1 MKEEENKMNKLREKR
16 GFTLVEI
23 MIVVAIIGLLAAI
36 AIPNLLRARINS
48 NDSAVQGDLRAFS
61 TAAESYR
68 AAQQPP
74 TFGTLAQMTG
84 ANPSYLD
91 ATWTPGVVKHG
102 HTMNYA
108 TVGAVPIS
116 IYSLAA
122 NGLVNQSS
130 RSYCIDQTG
139 VLRVS
144 AAAAGGAAPPAAV
157 VTATGCSL
165 AMNAVQ

>member
-1 MKEEENKMNKLREKR
+1 MNILHGKK

-74 TFGTLAQMTG
+74 TFGTLGQMTG
-84 ANPSYLD
+84 AVPSYLD
-91 ATWTPGVVKHG
+91 ATWVPNVVKHG
-102 HTMNYA
+102 HTMVYTA
-108 TVGAVPIS
+108 AGAAPIS

-122 NGLVNQSS
+122 NGLANQSS

-139 VLRVS
+139 VLRISTPAV
-144 AAAAGGAAPPAAV
+144 GGAAPPAAV

>member
-1 MKEEENKMNKLREKR
+1 MKTTLGRK

-74 TFGTLAQMTG
+74 TFGTVALMTG
-84 ANPSYLD
+84 AAPAYLD
-91 ATWTPGVVKHG
+91 ATWNNLAVPKHG
-102 HTMNYA
+102 HLMVY
-108 TVGAVPIS
+108 VLGPAVAGQIS
-116 IYSLAA
+116 TYSMSA
-122 NGLVNQSS
+122 NGQANASS

-139 VLRVS
+139 VLRVT
-144 AAAAGGAAPPAAV
+144 AAGNPPAAAGGAAAGCPVALAAV
-157 VTATGCSL
+157 QS
-165 AMNAVQ
+165 